1 MMIIVFQNANTYQQ
15 LSRTACNPSDSDLNL
30 EVWTQTCLVLRAGAQ
45 CSPLTLF
52 ATQNTF
58 ILGFRRLEVI

>member
-15 LSRTACNPSDSDLNL
+15 LSRAVCNLTGADRNPK
-30 EVWTQTCLVLRAGAQ
+30 VWTQTCLVVCAGAQ
-45 CSPLTLF
+45 CSPLILF